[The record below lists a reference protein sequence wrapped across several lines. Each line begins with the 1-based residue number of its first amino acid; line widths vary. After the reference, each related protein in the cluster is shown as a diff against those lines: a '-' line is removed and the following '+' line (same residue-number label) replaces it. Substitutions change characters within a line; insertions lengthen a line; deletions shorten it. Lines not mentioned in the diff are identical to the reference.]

1 MKKSEL
7 VNAAKELNK
16 VLGLEPKIDVALP
29 VATLKKLVGEAA
41 GLVEPTD
48 AITPATALV
57 LEELAGTP
65 APKEEVKKAAP
76 KAKAK
81 AAPVEEDDEDDE
93 EEEEEA
99 WEEDDDDDEE
109 LVVIE
114 EDEETAPAP
123 KAKKATPKAKAKK
136 ETRLTRPN
144 AVARAIKSVDSGDSI
159 TVGEAVTLADDIYGT
174 SNISETT
181 LYLRVVV
188 GILEEWGVVK
198 QDGDTIQVL

>member
-57 LEELAGTP
+57 LAELAGTP

-81 AAPVEEDDEDDE
+81 AA
-93 EEEEEA
+93 
-99 WEEDDDDDEE
+99 
-109 LVVIE
+109 
-114 EDEETAPAP
+114 
-123 KAKKATPKAKAKK
+123 PKAKAKK